1 MGHRSIALLLAL
13 LPGILAAQG
22 RDLRAFYQA
31 RCLVC
36 HGPDGTGRAANGARL
51 GGRNL
56 ADRRWL
62 AKTEEVALVG
72 SILKGRGAMPGFS
85 RQLTEA
91 EAKRLLAE
99 VVRPMSRRRHP
110 EAPPPEQP
118 KAKPAEEPADR

>member
-1 MGHRSIALLLAL
+1 MGHCSAVLLLAL
-13 LPGILAAQG
+13 LPGTLAAQG

-36 HGPDGTGRAANGARL
+36 HGPDGTGRAANGTRL

-62 AKTEEVALVG
+62 AKTEEAALLG

-85 RQLTEA
+85 RQLSEA

-99 VVRPMSRRRHP
+99 IVRPMATRRHA
-110 EAPPPEQP
+110 EAAPPEPR
-118 KAKPAEEPADR
+118 KAKPPEEPADR